1 MLKLIIFILIFSDFL
16 INWDSNRTKMESLIR
31 LTTIA
36 ILIVS
41 TLVNSANIS
50 LRPVYERSEED
61 INFFGK
67 PSLGRQIHI
76 LSQDTQRFR
85 SNFHVQNQQRRY
97 ISEKEKKQRAQAR
110 RFVPVPQDVMNRH
123 IKENAERQELNLK
136 ELEAKFIREI
146 TAVVKANNYTTV
158 KPVVQKKEEEK
169 QNINNTL
176 KDLPNLVEHETDNSS
191 TEQVRNKRIAD
202 DRVIHLK
209 SPRHIPYSAYPRY
222 YTQAH
227 QKNFNANEQPMY
239 GQQYGRYFSS
249 GNNHNVPIK
258 YVPTQQIHTE
268 DVSSLT
274 SSAFKYPAPEPEFSQ
289 LNVYKNNENYETSL
303 EALLGKD
310 PNDQIKGLNHLLQ
323 QSSAN
328 HKVTNEDLRN
338 VNINLKSSSLDV
350 PTQYYAYEE
359 QPEGVFVTPRYQ
371 YEPKEEYQQVR
382 DYTPITENVQD
393 IADTRQPVR
402 IITQQEVATK
412 RPATLTSSTNY
423 YKVEV
428 ASEVKELPTSAET
441 HIYASSP
448 NYVSGYD
455 NVSIADKNKHND
467 TKSDVKTLKDIF
479 KQRMKPVTQVLLPTP
494 IPETVTEEGVR
505 VKYRLTTMK
514 PRATTTVKPFR
525 VLNSRLKFG
534 DRLVRRNKT
543 LSFMKSS
550 NRTKRHVP
558 HILNQNLN
566 NKTKS
571 FFHQGP
577 TAKSRYKRSETASNN
592 ASQSRLKSSLL
603 NSYTA
608 SNSENV
614 KIPNTAIIALTQ
626 QVNCS
631 DCFKSNGDSEFYYY
645 DNANSTDPQMDDDF
659 PSYEDLAYNST
670 MIVPLRFNASNL
682 SIIQVNGTNIT
693 SGNPHSEALRYRM
706 SRKPNLYRLLNGLK
720 TRVLRPN
727 LSRFQRYL
735 IKRPIKEYVMYNNN
749 RYGGGYI
756 TGSEYD
762 YGSRGVNSGK
772 FENLYDPSGEAD
784 EYINDGQEQEEYYDD
799 SEVQEEYEELDGKY
813 TQNRYENIIDRPPYS
828 QYASGYNNYNEDY
841 IIDDAP
847 VYQNK
852 YSNHRFPQNH
862 ETRPRERQRYA
873 SRYNQHQNYI
883 SDDTFADYTRNYR
896 GTYRLPPDQNFDYD
910 FNQQSSNPYIESDEY
925 IDNSESFAG
934 SYYTLGNQ
942 VQYHNQQPQKYN
954 QYLDK
959 DFTDSYGN
967 FYESSYGKKK
977 KQDPSNYYVENFNQ
991 FVQKPVHGGYHEEH
1005 RQKPVSVFNIF
1016 RSEAPKKRPVRINSH
1031 QGHDSGGV
1039 IHIDHLNLYPH
1050 GQEHGWKK
1058 PPYGKGRPHGV
1069 YSKPRRPIKHK
1080 KWRPR
1085 KWRGSRFGSRKSHRP
1100 NIQHVQ
1106 KNIHKLN
1113 HLFSHY

>member
-1 MLKLIIFILIFSDFL
+1 MF
-16 INWDSNRTKMESLIR
+16 
-31 LTTIA
+31 
-36 ILIVS
+36 VS
-41 TLVNSANIS
+41 TLVNSANIP

-61 INFFGK
+61 VNFLWKPTLGK
-67 PSLGRQIHI
+67 QIYT

-110 RFVPVPQDVMNRH
+110 RFIPVPQDVMNRH

-158 KPVVQKKEEEK
+158 KSLVQKKEVDNLN
-169 QNINNTL
+169 QNNTL
-176 KDLPNLVEHETDNSS
+176 KELPNLVEQIETDATSS
-191 TEQVRNKRIAD
+191 EQIRTKRIAD
-202 DRVIHLK
+202 GRVIHLK
-209 SPRHIPYSAYPRY
+209 SPRHIPYSSYPRY

-227 QKNFNANEQPMY
+227 QKNYNANEQPMY
-239 GQQYGRYFSS
+239 GQQYGRYFPN
-249 GNNHNVPIK
+249 GNNHNAPVK
-258 YVPTQQIHTE
+258 YIPTQQLYTE

-323 QSSAN
+323 QSNSN

-338 VNINLKSSSLDV
+338 ININLKSSSLDV

-359 QPEGVFVTPRYQ
+359 QPAGVFVTPKYQ
-371 YEPKEEYQQVR
+371 YEPKDEYQQVR

-402 IITQQEVATK
+402 IVTQQDIATE
-412 RPATLTSSTNY
+412 RPATLTSSSNY

-428 ASEVKELPTSAET
+428 ASEVKELPTSAEPN
-441 HIYASSP
+441 IYAPSP

-455 NVSIADKNKHND
+455 NVSIAVKHNHND
-467 TKSDVKTLKDIF
+467 TNSDVKTLKDIF
-479 KQRMKPVTQVLLPTP
+479 KSRMKPVTQVLLPTP
-494 IPETVTEEGVR
+494 IPERVTEEGVR
-505 VKYRLTTMK
+505 VKYRLTTMR
-514 PRATTTVKPFR
+514 PRTTTTVKPFR
-525 VLNSRLKFG
+525 AVNSRLKFG

-550 NRTKRHVP
+550 NRTKRHIP
-558 HILNQNLN
+558 YNLNQNLN
-566 NKTKS
+566 NNTQS

-577 TAKSRYKRSETASNN
+577 VARTRYKRYETTTNHAVSNN
-592 ASQSRLKSSLL
+592 VSQSRLKTSLL

-608 SNSENV
+608 DSSVNA
-614 KIPNTAIIALTQ
+614 KISNTAIAALTQ
-626 QVNCS
+626 HVNCS

-645 DNANSTDPQMDDDF
+645 DSENSTDPQMDDDF
-659 PSYEDLAYNST
+659 PSYDDLAYNNT
-670 MIVPLRFNASNL
+670 MVEPLRFNSSDL
-682 SIIQVNGTNIT
+682 SIIQINGTHIT
-693 SGNPHSEALRYRM
+693 SKNPHSEALRYRM
-706 SRKPNLYRLLNGLK
+706 SRRPKLYRLLNGLK

-735 IKRPIKEYVMYNNN
+735 VKRPIKDYMMYNNN

-756 TGSEYD
+756 TGTEYD
-762 YGSRGVNSGK
+762 YGSRGVNGGQ
-772 FENLYDPSGEAD
+772 FESLYDPSGEAD
-784 EYINDGQEQEEYYDD
+784 EYTNDGQEQEEYYDD
-799 SEVQEEYEELDGKY
+799 SEVQEEYEELEEKY
-813 TQNRYENIIDRPPYS
+813 THNRYENIIDRPPYS

-841 IIDDAP
+841 IIEDAP
-847 VYQNK
+847 EHQNR
-852 YSNHRFPQNH
+852 YSNHRFPQKY
-862 ETRPRERQRYA
+862 ETRPREKQRYA
-873 SRYNQHQNYI
+873 SRYNQYQNYI
-883 SDDTFADYTRNYR
+883 SDDTFADYTRNHR
-896 GTYRLPPDQNFDYD
+896 GTYRLPPDQSFDYD

-925 IDNSESFAG
+925 FDNPEPFAG
-934 SYYTLGNQ
+934 GYYTLGNQ
-942 VQYHNQQPQKYN
+942 VQHHSQPPQEHK
-954 QYLDK
+954 QYLNK

-967 FYESSYGKKK
+967 FYEPNYGKKK
-977 KQDPSNYYVENFNQ
+977 QQEPSNYYVENFNQ
-991 FVQKPVHGGYHEEH
+991 FVQKPVHGGHSGHFQEH

-1031 QGHDSGGV
+1031 QGHDSGDV

-1050 GQEHGWKK
+1050 GQEHGWKG
-1058 PPYGKGRPHGV
+1058 PPHGKGRPHGV
-1069 YSKPRRPIKHK
+1069 YGKPRRPIKHK
-1080 KWRPR
+1080 KRRPH
-1085 KWRGSRFGSRKSHRP
+1085 KWRGSRFGSRKNHR
-1100 NIQHVQ
+1100 NILHVQ

-1113 HLFSHY
+1113 QMFRRN